1 MRLVPKNIES
11 YNNDNLIEL
20 AQYSEA
26 PKVSR
31 DINVKNVKDRDKVI
45 KHIETLIRSSIEYKD
60 YIKFLKTFMNKD
72 TFFSN
77 VEQTAYNKVKIE
89 LHHSPLTLYDIV
101 TIVLTKHEDLYGK
114 INLFDIA
121 EEVMKLHYQC
131 KVGLAPLSKTT
142 HKLVHDGKVFVTVKM
157 VRGDWV
163 SFYKEYLDYFPQDMI
178 EKLKR
183 IIQFSKEVQDVSLLE
198 TKYTYIK
205 VDGFKQIQLINEK

>member
-20 AQYSEA
+20 AQYPEA

-31 DINVKNVKDRDKVI
+31 DINVKNQKDRTKLI
-45 KHIETLIRSSIEYKD
+45 KHIESIIRSSLEYKD

-72 TFFSN
+72 TFFPN
-77 VEQTAYNKVKIE
+77 IEQTGFNKVKIE
-89 LHHSPLTLYDIV
+89 LHHAPLTLFDIV
-101 TIVLTKHEDLYGK
+101 TIVMNKHEDESGK
-114 INLFDIA
+114 INIYDIS

-142 HKLVHDGKVFVTVKM
+142 HKLVHSGKVFVTVKM
-157 VRGDWV
+157 VRGDWI
-163 SFYKEYLDYFPQDMI
+163 SFYKEYFDYFPQDMI
-178 EKLKR
+178 DKLQK
-183 IIQFSKEVQDVSLLE
+183 IVQFSKEVQDVSLLE

-205 VDGFKQIQLINEK
+205 VDGFKQIQLIKQ

>member
-31 DINVKNVKDRDKVI
+31 DINVKNVKDRDRVI

-72 TFFSN
+72 TFFQN
-77 VEQTAYNKVKIE
+77 VEQTGYNKVKIE

-114 INLFDIA
+114 INLFNIA

-131 KVGLAPLSKTT
+131 RVGLAPLSKTT

-205 VDGFKQIQLINEK
+205 VDGFKQIQLLNEK